1 MSKTTAHLRRAL
13 VTAFAAG
20 MLMTGA
26 GAAQAYSQ
34 SYDGGGSVMT
44 VNSARTQ
51 ATVRDGKAD
60 GIRAYGNYW
69 RNNSS
74 SRYQL
79 ITKAYGETA
88 SVSLSGSTRVSSFQA
103 CVDRPVGFDGCG
115 TRQYI

>member
-1 MSKTTAHLRRAL
+1 MSKKTALFRRAL
-13 VTAFAAG
+13 VTTFAAG
-20 MLMTGA
+20 LLVSGA

-44 VNSARTQ
+44 VNSARTK

-74 SRYQL
+74 SRYQVV
-79 ITKAYGETA
+79 TRAYGETA
-88 SVSLSGSTRVSSFQA
+88 SATMSGSTRIASFQA
-103 CVDRPVGFDGCG
+103 CQDRPVAPDGCG
-115 TRQYI
+115 TRKYI